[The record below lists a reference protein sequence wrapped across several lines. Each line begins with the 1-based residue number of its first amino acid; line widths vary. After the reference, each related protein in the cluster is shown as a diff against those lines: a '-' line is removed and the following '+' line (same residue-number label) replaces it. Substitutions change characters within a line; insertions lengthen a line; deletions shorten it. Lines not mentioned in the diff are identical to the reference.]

1 MAADPRGLA
10 SNEYRSFEHLISA
23 GHEVAG
29 HPKFTWL
36 CAPVGLALNLDL
48 RNQRAMDFA
57 LVAADTAGKG
67 GGLPAP
73 EGVDSM
79 MQDMVPD
86 VPRFVRK
93 RVISTFGRW
102 PMWSRA
108 CSPSSV
114 SLALPTVLATVRH
127 CRRELDIAGSQYQPD
142 ALEQLARRRLQALAR
157 VAAASDEGSLRAQ
170 AISHPPPVF
179 PLQRRQPRRPAI

>member
-1 MAADPRGLA
+1 MA
-10 SNEYRSFEHLISA
+10 SNEYQSFEHLISA
-23 GHEVAG
+23 GHEIAG
-29 HPKFTWL
+29 HPKSTWL

-48 RNQRAMDFA
+48 MNQGAMDFA
-57 LVAADTAGKG
+57 LVAADTAGRTG
-67 GGLPAP
+67 PTGP

-93 RVISTFGRW
+93 RVISAGPRSNLRSLADVVEGLFAEFG
-102 PMWSRA
+102 
-108 CSPSSV
+108 

-127 CRRELDIAGSQYQPD
+127 CRRELDIAGRQYQPD
-142 ALEQLARRRLQALAR
+142 ALEQLARRPLQALAR